1 MISLCIDNDKVF
13 EKYKTMWTKIAEFK
27 KIQLDA
33 LPVYNDRHT
42 KTKIRTHGEKFYT
55 NFRGLN
61 VPEDCVEWE
70 YFTVISIDSLL
81 FHENKYYLQV
91 YLDNCAYK
99 IAEKKMIDCLEDNLF
114 ETN

>member
-33 LPVYNDRHT
+33 LPVHNDRHT
-42 KTKIRTHGEKFYT
+42 KTKIRTYGDKFYT

-61 VPEDCVEWE
+61 VPFHSHFYWF
-70 YFTVISIDSLL
+70 FTFSWKQILPANIFRQL
-81 FHENKYYLQV
+81 
-91 YLDNCAYK
+91 
-99 IAEKKMIDCLEDNLF
+99 CL
-114 ETN
+114 